1 MERLHSA
8 RTFLFEFLSDRRVMI
23 VLTIVPALILYA
35 FVSVVPIIWAIASAF
50 HHVGIYDPV
59 WQWAGVENFKTVLR
73 DTEFW
78 GSIWRS
84 TVYAALSV
92 GGQVAIGTGLA
103 LLLNRQFKFSRAAR
117 ALAMLPY
124 MVPTAVLGLLALW
137 MGNTS
142 WGVLNQIPL
151 QMGLISEPINYFG
164 STDPFIFGLTTFNM
178 VAVAIV
184 GWWKWSAFV
193 LIFVLARLQ
202 SIPDELYEAAKM
214 CGATKYQLFRDI
226 TLPNLKGVLFILVFL
241 RGIWM
246 FNKFDVIYVLT
257 QGGPIDTT
265 TTAPIYA
272 YEAAFEF
279 GSLGLAGT
287 ISTLLFGM
295 LLVFGV
301 GYLKTFNPEKEV
313 RVE

>member
-1 MERLHSA
+1 M
-8 RTFLFEFLSDRRVMI
+8 
-23 VLTIVPALILYA
+23 
-35 FVSVVPIIWAIASAF
+35 
-50 HHVGIYDPV
+50 
-59 WQWAGVENFKTVLR
+59 
-73 DTEFW
+73 
-78 GSIWRS
+78 
-84 TVYAALSV
+84 YAALSV
-92 GGQVAIGTGLA
+92 GGQVAIGTSLA

-164 STDPFIFGLTTFNM
+164 STDPFIFGITTFNM

-257 QGGPIDTT
+257 QGGPVGTT

-272 YEAAFEF
+272 YETAFEF
-279 GSLGLAGT
+279 GRLGLAGA